1 MMYLH
6 ILYHMTSLRDLKE
19 RKKET
24 KIVAEN
30 FLIILL
36 PGKRQTLEWDRQG
49 QLHHINTRV
58 LNMAR
63 LVNILILF
71 QIASKYIYFT
81 IQMRNC
87 DLLIFS
93 YYGCSKSRGRRE

>member
-1 MMYLH
+1 
-6 ILYHMTSLRDLKE
+6 MTSLIDLK
-19 RKKET
+19 KKNQDRGRELPD
-24 KIVAEN
+24 N
-30 FLIILL
+30 FAS
-36 PGKRQTLEWDRQG
+36 GKRQTLEWDRQG
-49 QLHHINTRV
+49 QLHHNNTRA

-71 QIASKYIYFT
+71 QIASKFIYFT

>member
-1 MMYLH
+1 
-6 ILYHMTSLRDLKE
+6 MTSLIDLK
-19 RKKET
+19 KKT
-24 KIVAEN
+24 KIGAEN
-30 FLIILL
+30 FLITSL

-49 QLHHINTRV
+49 QLHHNNTRA

-71 QIASKYIYFT
+71 QIASKFIYFT

-93 YYGCSKSRGRRE
+93 YGCSKSRGRRE

>member
-1 MMYLH
+1 MAH
-6 ILYHMTSLRDLKE
+6 IVSHDFTDRS
-19 RKKET
+19 KKKKT

-30 FLIILL
+30 FLITSL

-49 QLHHINTRV
+49 QLHHNNTRA
-58 LNMAR
+58 LNVAR

-71 QIASKYIYFT
+71 QIASKFIYFT

>member
-1 MMYLH
+1 MKCCSWH
-6 ILYHMTSLRDLKE
+6 ILYHMTSLIDLK
-19 RKKET
+19 KKT
-24 KIVAEN
+24 KIGAEN
-30 FLIILL
+30 FLITSL

-49 QLHHINTRV
+49 QLHHNNTRA

-71 QIASKYIYFT
+71 QIASKFIYFT

>member
-1 MMYLH
+1 
-6 ILYHMTSLRDLKE
+6 MTSLIDLK
-19 RKKET
+19 KKT
-24 KIVAEN
+24 KIGAEN
-30 FLIILL
+30 FLITSL

-49 QLHHINTRV
+49 QLHHNNTRA

-71 QIASKYIYFT
+71 QIASKFIYFT

-93 YYGCSKSRGRRE
+93 YYGYSKSRGRRE

>member
-1 MMYLH
+1 MAH
-6 ILYHMTSLRDLKE
+6 IVSHDFTDRS
-19 RKKET
+19 KKKNP

-30 FLIILL
+30 FLITSL

-49 QLHHINTRV
+49 QLHHNNTRA

-71 QIASKYIYFT
+71 QIASKFIYFT

>member
-1 MMYLH
+1 MAH
-6 ILYHMTSLRDLKE
+6 IVSHDFTDRS
-19 RKKET
+19 KKKKN

-30 FLIILL
+30 FLIISL

-49 QLHHINTRV
+49 QLHHNNTRA

-71 QIASKYIYFT
+71 QIASKFIYFT